1 MTGKHIRSL
10 EEISRNVKLLRAE
23 GRLPEAIDIIQSEI
37 ETAAQRLADLTG
49 MLAGTKRHSGDL
61 IDAIQDYD
69 YGFQLEQRYGFHTT
83 YNQLNRLLTRIQL
96 APKVLTDAEALGDA
110 VDVVEGLKAVQR
122 DLLASEAPDYW
133 AMSDLAVVSALL
145 EDQPS
150 VDAAL
155 QALGSEDVPKWVY
168 DTYVKTTADLA
179 KLAID
184 SKGSVGELHAAFEDR
199 ATT

>member
-1 MTGKHIRSL
+1 MTEKHIRSL

-23 GRLPEAIDIIQSEI
+23 GRHPEAVDVIQSEI
-37 ETAAQRLADLTG
+37 EAAAQRLADLTG

-61 IDAIQDYD
+61 IGAIQDYD

-96 APKVLTDAEALGDA
+96 APKVLADAEALGDA

-133 AMSDLAVVSALL
+133 AMNDLAVVSALL

-168 DTYVKTTADLA
+168 DAYVKTTADLA

-184 SKGSVGELHAAFEDR
+184 SKGSVGALHAAFEDR
-199 ATT
+199 ATA